1 MRGWRSPRSAAHE
14 FGPWVETLHLGYWQ
28 RFTKTAVVFSAARVI
43 IMAEQTVSRTVV
55 IPNRQGLHA
64 RPADQFVK
72 LANQFSSQI
81 EIQRETLKVNGK
93 SILDLLTL
101 AAEQGTELILHATG
115 DDATEAAE
123 ALAGLVE
130 SFSEHDLEGEEDA

>member
-1 MRGWRSPRSAAHE
+1 
-14 FGPWVETLHLGYWQ
+14 
-28 RFTKTAVVFSAARVI
+28 
-43 IMAEQTVSRTVV
+43 MAEHTVSRTVV
-55 IPNRQGLHA
+55 IPNRQGFHA

-72 LANQFSSQI
+72 LANQFSAQI
-81 EIQRETLKVNGK
+81 EIQRETLRVNGK

-130 SFSEHDLEGEEDA
+130 RFHEEDLEGEEDA